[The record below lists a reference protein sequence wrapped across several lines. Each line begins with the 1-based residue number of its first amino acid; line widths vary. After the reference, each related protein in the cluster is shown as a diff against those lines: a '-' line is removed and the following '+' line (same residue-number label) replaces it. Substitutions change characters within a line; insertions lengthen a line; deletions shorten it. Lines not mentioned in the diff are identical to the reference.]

1 MRIVVNCQIIHF
13 IEHKKVT
20 ESLITVRDNTV
31 TDKETATNTLSL
43 SLYNIKVKLSILSK
57 SLHSTMTKK
66 KRNKSEKNTNDN
78 DSSVPSFSIFDFV
91 TLSSLLPPKPLVAS
105 VSSSSSSS
113 TIINGNEKNENSKYS
128 NSKDDNNNS
137 YVYPVTDFPSISSF
151 EVSMEFP
158 ALIVPVRRTN
168 ELRQKLKSIMLCRP
182 LLSVIVELSD
192 ADDGE
197 LLYLSGA
204 NENRKVYRKIVLD
217 PKRSGISC
225 IPSSTSYNN
234 DNSSNNT
241 KMNDILKSLL
251 EEEEDYGNNCRLGRH
266 TITLSYDD
274 WTTEEILTRLLVPEG
289 IQEIPSAFEAV
300 GHLAH
305 VNLRKELLPY
315 KYLVGKVLLEKNSPR
330 IQTVVNKLGS
340 IDTKYRTFGMEIIA
354 NSNGNGNSN
363 SNNNED
369 DNNNWSDVVVKE
381 EGCEYR
387 LDFRKVYWNSRLGG
401 EHRRLVQLIQQDAV
415 NRINIKTEPQQVSS
429 SVVVVADLMAGIG
442 PFAIP
447 LTAGTKMM
455 MPIPLTT
462 GTTKKMPD
470 NTHNAS
476 LPIEVYANDLN
487 PISYEYLVINAKRNK
502 CDYINCNDDLVVEC
516 NKPQSCK
523 LYVYNMDARAFCHQL
538 QDRKIRPDH
547 YIMNLPATAL
557 EFLDAFR
564 GYPTTSSLSQQPQI
578 HVHCFAPKDIQ
589 ESRTEIWNRIE
600 TALGCS
606 LDEKLDNVTIYPVR
620 DVAPNKNMY
629 CVSFRL
635 PKAVSGLSRIQIISN
650 QEEEEEEDQEE
661 IESDS
666 NKKRKTDC

>member
-1 MRIVVNCQIIHF
+1 
-13 IEHKKVT
+13 
-20 ESLITVRDNTV
+20 
-31 TDKETATNTLSL
+31 
-43 SLYNIKVKLSILSK
+43 
-57 SLHSTMTKK
+57 MTKK

-168 ELRQKLKSIMLCRP
+168 ELRNKLKSIMLSRP

-217 PKRSGISC
+217 PKRSGIIC

-234 DNSSNNT
+234 DNSNNNT

-251 EEEEDYGNNCRLGRH
+251 EEEEEDYGNNCRLGRH
-266 TITLSYDD
+266 TITLSYED

-354 NSNGNGNSN
+354 NGSNGNGNGNSN
-363 SNNNED
+363 NNN
-369 DNNNWSDVVVKE
+369 DNNDNWSDVVVKE

-415 NRINIKTEPQQVSS
+415 NRINKKPPQVSS
-429 SVVVVADLMAGIG
+429 SSVIVADLMAGIG

-455 MPIPLTT
+455 MPIPLCTT
-462 GTTKKMPD
+462 GTKKTTMPD
-470 NTHNAS
+470 THHASS

-487 PISYEYLVINAKRNK
+487 PSSYDYLVINAKRNK
-502 CDYINCNDDLVVEC
+502 CDYINCNDDLVEW
-516 NKPQSCK
+516 NKKSQSCK

-564 GYPTTSSLSQQPQI
+564 GYPTTSSLPQQQPQQPQI

-589 ESRTEIWNRIE
+589 ESKTEIWNRIE

-629 CVSFRL
+629 CVSFTL

-650 QEEEEEEDQEE
+650 QKEEVAEDQAEE

-666 NKKRKTDC
+666 NKRRKMGC

>member
-1 MRIVVNCQIIHF
+1 
-13 IEHKKVT
+13 
-20 ESLITVRDNTV
+20 
-31 TDKETATNTLSL
+31 
-43 SLYNIKVKLSILSK
+43 
-57 SLHSTMTKK
+57 MTKK
-66 KRNKSEKNTNDN
+66 KRNKSEKNTND

-91 TLSSLLPPKPLVAS
+91 TLSSLLPPKPPP
-105 VSSSSSSS
+105 VSSSLSSSSS
-113 TIINGNEKNENSKYS
+113 TIIDGSENDNIKYS
-128 NSKDDNNNS
+128 IKDNN
-137 YVYPVTDFPSISSF
+137 YVYPVTDFPPTSSF

-168 ELRQKLKSIMLCRP
+168 ELRNKLKSIMLSRP

-192 ADDGE
+192 NDDD
-197 LLYLSGA
+197 LNLRA

-217 PKRSGISC
+217 PKRSGIC
-225 IPSSTSYNN
+225 IPSSSSTTSSTDIGNN
-234 DNSSNNT
+234 DNGNNT

-251 EEEEDYGNNCRLGRH
+251 DEEKNSNNCRLGRH

-274 WTTEEILTRLLVPEG
+274 WTTEEILTRLLLPEG
-289 IQEIPSAFEAV
+289 IKEIPSAFEAV

-305 VNLRKELLPY
+305 VNLRNELLPY

-354 NSNGNGNSN
+354 SGNSN
-363 SNNNED
+363 ND
-369 DNNNWSDVVVKE
+369 DDNWSDVVVKE

-401 EHRRLVQLIQQDAV
+401 EHRRLVQLIQKDAV
-415 NRINIKTEPQQVSS
+415 NRIKKEPHVRNENNRQKTI
-429 SVVVVADLMAGIG
+429 VVADLMAGIG
-442 PFAIP
+442 PFAVP

-455 MPIPLTT
+455 PVPLTA
-462 GTTKKMPD
+462 GTKMMPD
-470 NTHNAS
+470 TYTS

-487 PISYEYLVINAKRNK
+487 PSSYEYLVINAKRNK
-502 CDYINCNDDLVVEC
+502 CDYINCNDLAEW
-516 NKPQSCK
+516 NKPQSSR

-538 QDRKIRPDH
+538 QDREIRPDH

-564 GYPTTSSLSQQPQI
+564 GYPTSLPQQPQI
-578 HVHCFAPKDIQ
+578 HVHCFAPKDTE
-589 ESRTEIWNRIE
+589 ESRKEIWNRIE
-600 TALGCS
+600 TAMGCS
-606 LDEKLDNVTIYPVR
+606 LDEKIDDVTIYPVR

-635 PKAVSGLSRIQIISN
+635 PKAVSGLPRIQIFD
-650 QEEEEEEDQEE
+650 QEEAEDQDEKEKDDKNKQCSSKQEEE

-666 NKKRKTDC
+666 NKRRKTDC